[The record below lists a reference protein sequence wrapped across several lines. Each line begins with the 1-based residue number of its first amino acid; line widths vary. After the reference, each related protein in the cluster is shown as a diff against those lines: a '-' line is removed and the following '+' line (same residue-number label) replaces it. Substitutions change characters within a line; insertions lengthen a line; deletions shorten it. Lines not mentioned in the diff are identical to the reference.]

1 MVGLLD
7 FLVDFGVC
15 VVDVFWDV
23 LLADVVLVE
32 PLFNSDQVLHALG
45 EVFLLLVYVL
55 RGDDVC

>member
-1 MVGLLD
+1 MDL
-7 FLVDFGVC
+7 GVC

-32 PLFNSDQVLHALG
+32 PLFNSDQVFHAFR

-55 RGDDVC
+55 RGDGVC